1 MRTWL
6 FVVLLSLTGLPVTGQ
21 AMQYGN
27 EWINPQQTYLKIP
40 VAAPARYR
48 ISFAALQRVG
58 VPVTT
63 LLPRQFQLFW
73 RGQEVPVRVSGD
85 EDNRFDPA
93 DYIEFTG
100 QANDGLP
107 DSALYRPHTAQPH
120 PFYSLYSD
128 STAYF
133 LTWRL
138 DTLSGKREP
147 LTQSTPAHTRA
158 ESRTVLTTDY
168 PAGMIYPLGAGYN
181 NGVIMSHYD
190 MGEGWTG
197 PVLAGGKRAE
207 QTVRLEQPVWLDA
220 SPAEAEWQ
228 FTSRKAGTHRVQV
241 FVADRLVGS
250 LTWQDYASARLRVVL
265 QQDDVRGQTALPTAF
280 AVTETGDAVSLSY
293 VRVFYDQQPTVALPV
308 QSVSALLPV
317 QFRQIDPASANYLI
331 ITHPVLRTPTTGHAD
346 AVQAYAAYRASGAG
360 GRYDTL
366 TMSIGEVFDQ
376 FNFGERSPLAIRR
389 FVRYMASGG
398 RSPMLLLIGQSA
410 DPQRVRKLANAART
424 DLIPNAGWPG
434 SDTELVNISE
444 TETPEY
450 AMPVGRLPVS
460 RPEQVVAYLEKVK
473 AYEAEPPARWQKRV
487 LHLSG
492 GRTREEL
499 RRFRHYVETYESL
512 LASSALSL
520 TVQTMS
526 KQADAPV
533 EQLPVVDVVNRGVR
547 LISLFGHS
555 SLDVADVD
563 LGFVSNDRL
572 GYQNQ
577 GRYPFL
583 LVNGC
588 AAGNVF
594 FGQPTYG
601 TDWVLAPDRGGIGFL
616 AHTHNGFSPYLNL
629 FSTTFYEVLTDSV
642 FSTRPVGVQHLETIR
657 RYLARNNS
665 FFDRANAQQYLL
677 QADPAIRLFRSAPAP
692 AGPEPVTAG
701 VPPLLDVAF
710 DSRRLD
716 DDGLI
721 SPQPEITIQLVGVH
735 ERPVRT
741 DTTNLHLYVQADPS
755 EGTNPFRRLSL
766 RNARWTVSADDVFT
780 LTYRPETPWVD
791 GTYRFEV
798 HARDVAGNRATPYQ
812 VQFRVVSGPES
823 WSVQV
828 GPNPVG
834 QQTCFRLT
842 VIGSVAPDDMIIR
855 ITDLTGRL
863 VNQLNPRLHI
873 GKNEYYWNR
882 TNFSGDPLPAGVYLY
897 QIRTGSRV
905 FSGRLM
911 LE

>member
-1 MRTWL
+1 MC
-6 FVVLLSLTGLPVTGQ
+6 LTAQPVIGQ
-21 AMQYGN
+21 TIRYGN
-27 EWINPQQTYLKIP
+27 EWINPRQTYLKIP
-40 VAAPARYR
+40 VAASGRYR
-48 ISFAALQRVG
+48 ISFTTLQQAG
-58 VPVTT
+58 VPVST

-73 RGQEVPVRVSGD
+73 RGQEIPVRIEGD
-85 EDNRFDPA
+85 TDNRFDPD

-107 DSALYRPHTAQPH
+107 DSALYRPHRAQPH

-128 STAYF
+128 TTAFF

-138 DTLSGKREP
+138 DTLSGKRES
-147 LTQSTPAHTRA
+147 LLRVSPAYTRA

-181 NGVIMSHYD
+181 NGVMMSHYD
-190 MGEGWTG
+190 VGEGWTG
-197 PVLAGGKRAE
+197 PVVSGGKRAE
-207 QTVRLEQPVWLDA
+207 QAVRLSQAIWHDDV
-220 SPAEAEWQ
+220 PAEAEWQ
-228 FTSRKAGTHRVQV
+228 FAGRKAGTHRVQV
-241 FVADRLVGS
+241 FIGDSLVGNLS
-250 LTWQDYASARLRVVL
+250 WRDYMTATLRVVL
-265 QQDDVRGQTALPTAF
+265 QPDDITDQPVLRTAF
-280 AVTETGDAVSLSY
+280 VVTETGDEVSLSY
-293 VRVFYDQQPTVALPV
+293 LRVFYGQEPAVSLPV
-308 QSVSALLPV
+308 QFVSALLPV
-317 QFRQIDPASANYLI
+317 RFRQIDPASANYLI
-331 ITHPVLRTPTTGHAD
+331 ITHPMLRAPTTGHAD
-346 AVQAYAAYRASGAG
+346 AVESYAAYRASKTG
-360 GRYDTL
+360 GGYDTL
-366 TMSIGEVFDQ
+366 TIAIGEVFDQ

-398 RSPMLLLIGQSA
+398 RLPMLFLMGQSV

-424 DLIPNAGWPG
+424 DLIPNGGWPG
-434 SDTELVNISE
+434 SDTELVNVSE
-444 TETPEY
+444 TETPAY
-450 AMPVGRLPVS
+450 AMPVGRLPAD
-460 RPEQVVAYLEKVK
+460 RPEQVAAYLKKVK
-473 AYEAEPPARWQKRV
+473 DYEAEPPARWQKRV

-499 RRFRHYVETYESL
+499 LRFRQYVEAYEAM

-526 KQADAPV
+526 KQTDAPV
-533 EQLPVVDVVNRGVR
+533 EQLPVADAVNRGVR

-563 LGFVSNDRL
+563 LGFVSDDRL

-601 TDWVLAPDRGGIGFL
+601 TDWVLTPDRGGIGFL
-616 AHTHNGFSPYLNL
+616 AHTHNGFSAYLNL

-642 FSTRPVGVQHLETIR
+642 FSAVPVGRQHLETIR
-657 RYLARNNS
+657 RYLARNHS

-677 QADPAIRLFRSAPAP
+677 QGDPAIRLLRFDH
-692 AGPEPVTAG
+692 PEPEPETARDP

-710 DSRRLD
+710 DGRRPEAD
-716 DDGLI
+716 DLVA
-721 SPQPEITIQLVGVH
+721 PQPEITVQVIDDDRRL
-735 ERPVRT
+735 VRT
-741 DTTNLHLYVQADPS
+741 DTTNLQLYLQADPALPAS
-755 EGTNPFRRLSL
+755 PFRRLSL
-766 RNARWTVSADDVFT
+766 RNARWTVSADHVFT
-780 LTYRPETPWVD
+780 LSYRPETPWAD

-798 HARDVAGNRATPYQ
+798 HARDLSGNRATPYR
-812 VQFRVVSGPES
+812 VQFRVLSGPES

-828 GPNPVG
+828 APNPVG
-834 QQTCFRLT
+834 PQTCFRLT
-842 VIGSVAPDDMIIR
+842 VSGSVAPAAVLIR

-863 VNQLNPRLHI
+863 VSQLSPGLHI

-882 TNFSGDPLPAGVYLY
+882 TNFSGEPLSAGVYLY